1 MRGLVPIARRAAVS
15 MIAAGSKPANE
26 VQCTVALVKNI
37 VGTGVLALPA
47 GIARLSDGGAVSS
60 DAFVLAA
67 VLVVA
72 FGALNGLGF
81 MLIGEA
87 CAATSQRSY
96 VGAWRKTIGQGTSFI
111 PALTSL
117 FLCFLAAVACAS
129 VVGDVGT
136 DVLCGLIG
144 KNYEEINRN
153 SVLAALSAGI
163 FTPLC
168 LLPSL
173 APLGTAS
180 VLGVI
185 GVVITGGAMTVR
197 LLDGSYA
204 PAGAFAA
211 DVVASP
217 SFHEAVGGASAHLT
231 DLPPSA
237 GATCFFLSLVSNA
250 YLAHYNAPSVYN
262 ECRNAAAL
270 TAQQAGLAEAVEVA
284 VEGAVGSEVGGDVD
298 SEVGGDVL
306 SRLTSALAAEE
317 VNSQF
322 QAYIESVPS
331 FGVEGAYTAGY
342 TAGYQEGFAAGYR
355 AANEALAAETATRPS
370 EGTIA
375 ASMATVADAAAADG
389 RGVDASV
396 GIAPFRR
403 VVVGAFGISSAL
415 FVLIAWAGFSTF
427 GDASDVRRVLHTAA
441 THAARG
447 THPRFITFVT

>member
-1 MRGLVPIARRAAVS
+1 
-15 MIAAGSKPANE
+15 
-26 VQCTVALVKNI
+26 
-37 VGTGVLALPA
+37 
-47 GIARLSDGGAVSS
+47 
-60 DAFVLAA
+60 
-67 VLVVA
+67 
-72 FGALNGLGF
+72 
-81 MLIGEA
+81 
-87 CAATSQRSY
+87 
-96 VGAWRKTIGQGTSFI
+96 
-111 PALTSL
+111 
-117 FLCFLAAVACAS
+117 
-129 VVGDVGT
+129 
-136 DVLCGLIG
+136 
-144 KNYEEINRN
+144 
-153 SVLAALSAGI
+153 
-163 FTPLC
+163 
-168 LLPSL
+168 
-173 APLGTAS
+173 
-180 VLGVI
+180 
-185 GVVITGGAMTVR
+185 MTVR

-270 TAQQAGLAEAVEVA
+270 TTQQAGLVEGVEGA
-284 VEGAVGSEVGGDVD
+284 VEGAVEGELGGDVD
-298 SEVGGDVL
+298 SELGGDVDGEMDGELGGDVDGELGGDVDSELGGDVL

-342 TAGYQEGFAAGYR
+342 TAGYQEGYAAGYR
-355 AANEALAAETATRPS
+355 AANEALAAETATKPPG
-370 EGTIA
+370 ETAA
-375 ASMATVADAAAADG
+375 ASMSTVADAAALVDG
-389 RGVDASV
+389 RVMDASV

-403 VVVGAFGISSAL
+403 VVVGAFGVSSVL

-427 GDASDVRRVLHTAA
+427 GDASDVSRALHSAA

-447 THPRFITFVT
+447 HIRYITSLHYVTGYVTGAQSERYIRYRRSF